1 MLVKENSFKSWLSFQ
16 VARETTDSL
25 QERLRSKDESIV
37 QYRKLLAEVRKEMT
51 NASER
56 HVQEMRQMQLTIH
69 QQQQAFT
76 R

>member
-1 MLVKENSFKSWLSFQ
+1 MLQ
-16 VARETTDSL
+16 VARETINSL
-25 QERLRSKDESIV
+25 QERMKSKEETNE

-69 QQQQAFT
+69 HQQQAFM
-76 R
+76 RFEERS